1 MVNENENKNKN
12 KDEGEASQN
21 KRLKKKSIEAVAN
34 SLDAKHRETIWSYL
48 ALESRSLRIVDTS
61 V

>member
-1 MVNENENKNKN
+1 MVNENENKNKD
-12 KDEGEASQN
+12 KGEESQN
-21 KRLKKKSIEAVAN
+21 KRSKKQKSIEAVAN
-34 SLDAKHRETIWSYL
+34 SLDAKHHETIWSYL